1 MYNGGGFYNQYVGMP
16 EETVTRPTPRQAPRP
31 NPPRHEEPV
40 ARPPPRPYPSQHHVP
55 AATVTTQSSN
65 HALIAQLGIL
75 AVIALF
81 MFMKLNSS

>member
-16 EETVTRPTPRQAPRP
+16 EETVTRPAPRP
-31 NPPRHEEPV
+31 TPRPREEPV
-40 ARPPPRPYPSQHHVP
+40 ARPPPRPNPSQYQRP
-55 AATVTTQSSN
+55 QAIVTTQSPN